1 MDHQSRLI
9 GLAFVVLWTIFRLVR
24 YFRAGTSRRPG
35 PAVPQSA
42 GLGTPQQAA
51 PPVAATPATASPIDP
66 IAGSRRGPE
75 SPGGGNPIS

>member
-1 MDHQSRLI
+1 MDHNSRWI

-24 YFRAGTSRRPG
+24 YLKAGTSKRLP
-35 PAVPQSA
+35 PAVPPPA
-42 GLGTPQQAA
+42 GLGAPPAG
-51 PPVAATPATASPIDP
+51 PPVAATSATASPIDP